1 VLFRLDLQRLFLL
14 LTIAAVL
21 LTFAN
26 SYYVTYQVQK
36 QLLIDSTLEANRVY
50 AAKLAETT
58 NNFLQNAQKQLAY
71 SAKILSTDFDNE
83 SLLESET
90 ERLYQQSSFFNSVS
104 IINSKAIITTVFPK
118 TIPVKG
124 LLLPEKNRQSFN
136 ARKPLVSNPIIAPS
150 GSYLVSISHP
160 IFGKNEKY
168 LGFISGTI
176 YLNQDN
182 IFFDLLGQHSYIDGS
197 YTYVVD
203 QSKELIYHVNKH
215 RIGEQIEGNHVIDSV
230 ITGKSGS
237 ASVVNSL
244 GIPMLAGFAYIE
256 RSGWGVVAQRP
267 LKSTMAELDIHLT
280 EVVLKSLPLLFLILA
295 AILVASRYITEPLR
309 ALASQ
314 ANNMYQ
320 NDAEHN
326 ILKIKS
332 WYFEV
337 HELKRAILSGLG
349 ALNNKINQL
358 NRDTNTDPLTGL
370 YNRRSLDQ
378 MLEQWREL
386 KQSFAVIALDIDH
399 FKVVNDLYGH
409 DVGDEV
415 LKHLSLLMKENC
427 DKNAIIFRNGGE
439 EFLILLPSTKQTVAH
454 LFAEK
459 LRIKIAQYDMPIA
472 GKITVSLGISY
483 WDSNSNDTIKIAL
496 KKADIALYQAKQQGR
511 NCSIV
516 HG

>member
-1 VLFRLDLQRLFLL
+1 MFRLDLQRLFLL
-14 LTIAAVL
+14 LTTAAVL

-83 SLLESET
+83 SLRESET

-118 TIPVKG
+118 TIPIKG
-124 LLLPEKNRQSFN
+124 LLLPENNRNPFN
-136 ARKPLVSNPIIAPS
+136 ARKPLVSNPMVAPT
-150 GSYLVSISHP
+150 GSYLMSISHP
-160 IFGKNEKY
+160 IFGMNEKY
-168 LGFISGTI
+168 LGFITGSI
-176 YLNQDN
+176 YLHQNN
-182 IFFDLLGQHSYIDGS
+182 VFFKLLSQHSYIDGS
-197 YTYVVD
+197 YIYVVD
-203 QSKELIYHVNKH
+203 QNKELIYHINKK

-230 ITGKSGS
+230 IIGTSGS
-237 ASVVNSL
+237 DKVVNSL
-244 GIPMLAGFAYIE
+244 GIPMLAGFAYIK

-267 LKSTMAELDIHLT
+267 LENVMAELDVQLT
-280 EVVLKSLPLLFLILA
+280 EVVLKSLPLLFLILT
-295 AILVASRYITEPLR
+295 IVLIASRYITKPLK

-314 ANNMYQ
+314 ANHMYQ
-320 NDAEHN
+320 NDAEQN
-326 ILKIKS
+326 ILNIKS

-349 ALNNKINQL
+349 TLKHKINQL
-358 NRDTNTDPLTGL
+358 NKDTNTDPLTGL

-378 MLEQWREL
+378 LLEQWREL
-386 KQSFAVIALDIDH
+386 KQSFAVIAVDIDH

-427 DKNAIIFRNGGE
+427 NENYIAFRNGGE
-439 EFLILLPSTKQTVAH
+439 EFLILLPSTKQADAH
-454 LFAEK
+454 FFAEK
-459 LRIKIAQYDMPIA
+459 LRVKIAQYNMPIA
-472 GKITVSLGISY
+472 GNITVSLGISY
-483 WDSNSNDTIKIAL
+483 WDSNSNDTIKITL
-496 KKADIALYQAKQQGR
+496 KKADIALYQAKRQGR
-511 NCSIV
+511 NCSIL
-516 HG
+516 HS